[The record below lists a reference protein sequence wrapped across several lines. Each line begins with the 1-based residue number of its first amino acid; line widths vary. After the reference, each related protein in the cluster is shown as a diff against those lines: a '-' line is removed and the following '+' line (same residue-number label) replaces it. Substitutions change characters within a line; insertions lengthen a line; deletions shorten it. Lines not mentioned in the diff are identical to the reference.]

1 MEQVWF
7 RPLVWLDYRLAILLL
22 FIVPL
27 VLIIWSLARKAEA
40 VERLL
45 IIYWRVASLFLITIY
60 LMVPSWPVAFL
71 TGLAAKV
78 LIPIALWFWVDV
90 NDEIK
95 DSPASVFKLVVTS
108 WRWAVTV
115 YCSLG
120 VLALTPFLSCSF
132 TPGATETLFCQV
144 WFQAPWHYKAFM
156 HMKATPGF
164 VGFLGVIGLII
175 YVIYFLSFLIFR
187 LGKQGRSA
195 LEH

>member
-27 VLIIWSLARKAEA
+27 VLIIWSLVRKAEA

-60 LMVPSWPVAFL
+60 LMVPSWPVGFL
-71 TGLAAKV
+71 TGLGAKV

-95 DSPASVFKLVVTS
+95 DSPPSVFKLVVTS

-132 TPGATETLFCQV
+132 TPGATETPFCQV
-144 WFQAPWHYKAFM
+144 WFQAPWHYKSFM
-156 HMKATPGF
+156 HLKATPGF
-164 VGFLGVIGLII
+164 VGFLGVVGLVV
-175 YVIYFLSFLIFR
+175 YVLYFLSFLIFR